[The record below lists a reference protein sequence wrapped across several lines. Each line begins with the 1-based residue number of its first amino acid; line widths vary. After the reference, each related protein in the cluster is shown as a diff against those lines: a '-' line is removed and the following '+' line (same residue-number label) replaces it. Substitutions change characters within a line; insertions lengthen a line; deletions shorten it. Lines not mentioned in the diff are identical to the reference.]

1 MAKMIKI
8 TLTKSTI
15 GASPKQRKVVEA
27 LGLRKMHHS
36 VELADTP
43 QTRGA
48 VAKVSHLV
56 TVEELQEVHLD
67 EIT

>member
-27 LGLRKMHHS
+27 FGLEKMHQT
-36 VELADTP
+36 VEMADTP

-56 TVEELQEVHLD
+56 TVEE
-67 EIT
+67 

>member
-1 MAKMIKI
+1 MAKQLKI
-8 TLTKSTI
+8 TLTKSPI
-15 GASPKQRKVVEA
+15 GAKPYQRKDVAA

-48 VAKVSHLV
+48 IAKVDHLV
-56 TVEELQEVHLD
+56 TVEEL
-67 EIT
+67 

>member
-1 MAKMIKI
+1 MAKTVKI

-27 LGLRKMHHS
+27 VGLKKMHHS

-43 QTRGA
+43 ATRGA
-48 VAKVSHLV
+48 VKKVEHLV
-56 TVEELQEVHLD
+56 TVEEL
-67 EIT
+67 

>member
-15 GASPKQRKVVEA
+15 GASPKQKKVVEA
-27 LGLRKMHHS
+27 LGLKKMQHS
-36 VELADTP
+36 VEMADTP

-48 VAKVSHLV
+48 VAKVAHLV
-56 TVEELQEVHLD
+56 TVEEL
-67 EIT
+67 

>member
-1 MAKMIKI
+1 MANMIKI

-27 LGLRKMHHS
+27 LGLKKMHQT
-36 VELADTP
+36 VELADPP

-56 TVEELQEVHLD
+56 TVEE
-67 EIT
+67 

>member
-27 LGLRKMHHS
+27 LGLREMHQT
-36 VELADTP
+36 VEMADTP

-56 TVEELQEVHLD
+56 TVEE
-67 EIT
+67 

>member
-1 MAKMIKI
+1 MAEKLKI

-15 GASPKQRKVVEA
+15 GATPKQKKVVEA

-43 QTRGA
+43 ATRGA
-48 VAKVSHLV
+48 VAKVVHLV
-56 TVEELQEVHLD
+56 TVEEL
-67 EIT
+67 